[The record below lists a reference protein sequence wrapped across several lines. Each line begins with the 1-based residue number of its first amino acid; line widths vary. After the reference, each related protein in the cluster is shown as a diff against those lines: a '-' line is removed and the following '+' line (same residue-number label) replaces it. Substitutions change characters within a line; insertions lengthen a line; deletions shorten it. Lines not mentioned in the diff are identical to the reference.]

1 MKESVSRNV
10 HYNEFLISRGKTK
23 QENNSSI
30 ANKTA
35 QSRQRFLLVLWTV
48 FQNYWEWHSQCMRLF
63 RPTQVHFHHC
73 RHCQRSTSPTESA
86 QKKKNKKK
94 LLHKKLSWTLHLWP
108 ANGFMA
114 LEAGT
119 PNSTYQTTSSLE
131 VVILREYQSLSFVC
145 STESNLLYWS
155 LLYSS
160 STVLQQSQNQEA
172 PSYKSFGQRK
182 LTCVMKRRKNTN
194 KQNF

>member
-1 MKESVSRNV
+1 MNFSSPEEKRSKKIIHQLQTRPRKVGSDSCLCFELFFR
-10 HYNEFLISRGKTK
+10 IT
-23 QENNSSI
+23 ENGILN
-30 ANKTA
+30 AWDCLG
-35 QSRQRFLLVLWTV
+35 LLK
-48 FQNYWEWHSQCMRLF
+48 
-63 RPTQVHFHHC
+63 
-73 RHCQRSTSPTESA
+73 STSIIVGIVSA
-86 QKKKNKKK
+86 AHPPQKVHKKKSTKKNF
-94 LLHKKLSWTLHLWP
+94 HKKLSWTLHLWP